1 MSLLRVGILMGGRS
15 IEREVS
21 LNSGRTICDHL
32 DTARYTVIPIFQ
44 TISGQLY
51 LLPWHFLH
59 RGKIADFEHRLAD
72 EAQAIMWDDLKST
85 IDFCFIAL
93 HGRYGEDGC
102 IQGILEILHIPY
114 FGSKVLAS
122 ALGMDKPLQKKV
134 LENAG
139 IIVPR
144 GITIPLHKIAF
155 YKKESG
161 ALLSRLT
168 SKGLTFPLIVKP
180 IHEGS
185 SLGVSK
191 VFCVDELAPALE
203 KASMVS
209 SHGAQGVLIE
219 EMIKGMEFSCIV
231 ITDYKTGKLMPLPPT
246 EVVIEENSTIFDY
259 DQKYMPGRATKFTPA
274 RCTAQDIQ
282 RIQETAIQVMDILE
296 FKNLGRIDGFLSID
310 GRIVITDPNSFSGM
324 SPSSYAFLQAA
335 EIDMTH
341 TGFINHLIET
351 ELKAYGMLDENKATS
366 HSTASASTTPL
377 KKLRVGV
384 LLGGATNEKEI
395 SLESGRNVCYKLS
408 PHKYQ
413 VTPLFVTQ
421 SLDIYALNQKLL
433 IRNKTSEIEAAVTP
447 DTHIPW
453 SKLPE
458 LFDFIFIGLH
468 GGVGEN
474 GSVQGML
481 EMLNLPYNGSP
492 VLPSALS
499 ADKYKTNEHLAS
511 CGFHIPQHCLLSK
524 KEWEEKQISC
534 PFSFPVIIKPHDDGC
549 SVLVQ
554 RATDSQEFTECI
566 NQVFASGKDHV
577 LIEEMIIGTEVTIGV
592 IGNEHAYALP
602 PSQSI
607 ASKGILS
614 IEEKFLPGAGEN
626 QTPALL
632 PQPAIQLIQ
641 TAASGVYEAVGCR
654 GYVRIDCFYQS
665 AEESPT
671 KEPRVVILE
680 INTLPGLTPATCLFH
695 QAAEI
700 GIKTMDFIDLIVQLG
715 MELHTQKPHLSSEQR
730 NLFKGSQAPELE
742 N

>member
-51 LLPWHFLH
+51 ILPWHFLH

-122 ALGMDKPLQKKV
+122 ALGMDKPLQKKI
-134 LENAG
+134 LEKEG
-139 IIVPR
+139 IVVPR
-144 GITIPLHKIAF
+144 GITIPIHKLDF

-161 ALLSRLT
+161 ALLSHLT
-168 SKGLTFPLIVKP
+168 DEGLAFPLIVKP
-180 IHEGS
+180 AHEGS
-185 SLGVSK
+185 SLGVTK

-203 KASMVS
+203 KASSASVR
-209 SHGAQGVLIE
+209 GLQDVIIE

-231 ITDYKTGKLMPLPPT
+231 ITDYKTGRLMPLPPT

-259 DQKYMPGRATKFTPA
+259 DQKYMPGRATKYTPA
-274 RCTAQDIQ
+274 RCTESDIKRLQDVS
-282 RIQETAIQVMDILE
+282 IQVMNILG
-296 FKNLGRIDGFLSID
+296 FKNLGRIDGFLSVD
-310 GRIVITDPNSFSGM
+310 GRVVITDPNSFSGM

-351 ELKAYGMLDENKATS
+351 ELKAYGMLDENNTVS
-366 HSTASASTTPL
+366 NSTASASSNPS

-408 PHKYQ
+408 PHKYD
-413 VTPLFVTQ
+413 VTPLFVTH

-433 IRNKTSEIEAAVTP
+433 VRNKTSEIEAAVTP
-447 DTHIPW
+447 DIHIPW

-474 GSVQGML
+474 GAVQGML
-481 EMLNLPYNGSP
+481 EMLDLPYNGSP
-492 VLPSALS
+492 VLASALC
-499 ADKYKTNEHLAS
+499 ADKYKTNEFLAS
-511 CGFHIPQHCLLSK
+511 CGFHIPHHHLLSK
-524 KEWEEKQISC
+524 REWDEKQIVC
-534 PFSFPVIIKPHDDGC
+534 PFNFPVIIKPHDDGC

-554 RATDSQEFTECI
+554 RATTSREFTDAI
-566 NQVFASGKDHV
+566 NQVFASGKDHA

-607 ASKGILS
+607 AAKGILS

-641 TAASGVYEAVGCR
+641 TTASGVYEAIGCR

-695 QAAEI
+695 QAAEV

-715 MELHTQKPHLSSEQR
+715 MELHTQKPYLSPEQR
-730 NLFKGSQAPELE
+730 TIFKAPHHP
-742 N
+742 